1 MGKKIFVF
9 IAIVLVAIAAIL
21 IVSFNKRDEKP
32 ISKSPSAKAD
42 SSSHEI
48 QVPRLHAVSIENPH
62 LKKLLD
68 EYEYAI
74 QQLISNTHTPGAAIA
89 IVKDSSVIYLKGFG
103 LRETGT
109 SDSVN
114 TETVFR
120 LASVSK
126 CFAPVLTGILVEDSL
141 LRWDDKVIQ
150 YVPDFALKS
159 PEQTAELNLR
169 HVLSHTVGLPYH
181 TYTNLIEDGEDLH
194 SMLTKLRDVN
204 MINKVG
210 KVYSYQNVA
219 YSLISEVVQSASG
232 KTYEQLM
239 IDRIFKPLHMYQASI
254 SYDAISSNDNVAR
267 PHRLTR
273 KGLKTTSI
281 LSTYYNTAPAGGVN
295 ASISDM
301 ARWLTALL
309 GNRQEIV
316 SSNILNEV
324 FTPVVKAPYK
334 NRNFRKWLRP
344 TGAYYGLGWRVLNF
358 RDQTLCYHGGYVNGY
373 RSELAVNRKE
383 KIGICVLTNLPGAM
397 PDNAVPIF
405 FKLYSQHR
413 EAIEQWELRNEAVA
427 QLNPN

>member
-1 MGKKIFVF
+1 MRKKIVVLVV
-9 IAIVLVAIAAIL
+9 IAIAVAAVVV
-21 IVSFNKRDEKP
+21 IVSFSKRKEKP
-32 ISKSPSAKAD
+32 APESSTITVD
-42 SSSHEI
+42 SSSHDIE
-48 QVPRLHAVSIENPH
+48 VPRLRAVSVENPA
-62 LKKLLD
+62 LKTLLT
-68 EYEYAI
+68 EYEQAI
-74 QQLISNTHTPGAAIA
+74 NQLMGNTHTPGAAIA

-109 SDSVN
+109 TDSIN
-114 TETVFR
+114 NETVFR

-141 LRWDDKVIQ
+141 LHWDDKVIQ

-159 PEQTAELNLR
+159 PEQTAELNLK

-232 KTYEQLM
+232 KSYEQLM
-239 IDRIFKPLHMYQASI
+239 VDSIFKPLQMHQASI
-254 SYDAISSNDNVAR
+254 SYDAISSGNNVAL

-273 KGLKTTSI
+273 KGLRTTSI

-301 ARWLTALL
+301 ARWLSALL
-309 GNRQEIV
+309 GNRPDIV
-316 SSNILNEV
+316 SADILNEV
-324 FTPVVKAPYK
+324 FTPVIKAPYK

-344 TGAYYGLGWRVLNF
+344 TGAFYGLGWRVLNF

-427 QLNPN
+427 LITPN

>member
-1 MGKKIFVF
+1 MGKKI
-9 IAIVLVAIAAIL
+9 IVLITVALVAVAAIL
-21 IVSFNKRDEKP
+21 IVSFNKREEKQV
-32 ISKSPSAKAD
+32 IKSPTVTVD
-42 SSSHEI
+42 SSSHKI
-48 QVPRLHAVSIENPH
+48 QVPRLKAVSVENPYM
-62 LKKLLD
+62 KQLLA
-68 EYEYAI
+68 EYEQTI
-74 QQLISNTHTPGAAIA
+74 HQLMNNTHTPGAAIA
-89 IVKDSSVIYLKGFG
+89 IVKDSSIIYLRGFG
-103 LRETGT
+103 LKETGT
-109 SDSVN
+109 TDSIN

-141 LRWDDKVIQ
+141 LHWDDKVVQ

-159 PEQTAELNLR
+159 PEQTAELNLK

-219 YSLISEVVQSASG
+219 YSLISEVVQAASG
-232 KTYEQLM
+232 RSYEQLM
-239 IDRIFKPLHMYQASI
+239 VDSIFKPLKMYQASI
-254 SYDAISSNDNVAR
+254 SYDDISSNDNVAL
-267 PHRLTR
+267 PHRATR
-273 KGLKTTSI
+273 KGMKTTSI
-281 LSTYYNTAPAGGVN
+281 LKTYYNTAPAGGVN

-301 ARWLTALL
+301 AQWLKALM
-309 GNRQEIV
+309 GHRQDIV
-316 SSNILNEV
+316 STNILNEV
-324 FTPVVKAPYK
+324 FTPVIKAPYK

-344 TGAYYGLGWRVLNF
+344 TGAFYGLGWRVLNF

-373 RSELAVNRKE
+373 RSELAINRKG

-405 FKLYSQHR
+405 FKLYNQYR
-413 EAIEQWELRNEAVA
+413 EKIEAWELRNEAIA
-427 QLNPN
+427 QFNPN

>member
-1 MGKKIFVF
+1 MGKKI
-9 IAIVLVAIAAIL
+9 IVWASVVVVAVAAIL
-21 IVSFNKRDEKP
+21 IVSFNMREETP
-32 ISKSPSAKAD
+32 VSESPAINAD
-42 SSSHEI
+42 SATITPEI
-48 QVPRLHAVSIENPH
+48 PKLGAVSIENPYVQ
-62 LKKLLD
+62 KLIE
-68 EYEYAI
+68 EYEQTI
-74 QQLISNTHTPGAAIA
+74 RQLIKNTNTPGAAIA
-89 IVKDSSVIYLKGFG
+89 IVRDSSVIYLKGFG
-103 LRETGT
+103 LREAGT
-109 SDSVN
+109 TDSVD

-126 CFAPVLTGILVEDSL
+126 CFAPVLTGILVEDNVL
-141 LRWDDKVIQ
+141 NWDDKVIQ
-150 YVPDFALKS
+150 HVPDFALKS

-194 SMLTKLRDVN
+194 SMLAKLRDVN

-219 YSLISEVVQSASG
+219 YSLISEVIHAASG
-232 KTYEQLM
+232 RTYEQLM
-239 IDRIFKPLHMYQASI
+239 IDSIFKPLNMHQASI
-254 SYDAISSNDNVAR
+254 SYDAIRSNDNVAI

-281 LSTYYNTAPAGGVN
+281 RATYYNTAPAGGIN

-301 ARWLTALL
+301 AQWMKALMGYRESVISPDVL
-309 GNRQEIV
+309 E
-316 SSNILNEV
+316 EV

-344 TGAYYGLGWRVLNF
+344 TGAFYALGWRVLNF

-373 RSELAVNRKE
+373 RSELAINRKD

-405 FKLYSQHR
+405 FKLYNQYR
-413 EAIEQWELRNEAVA
+413 EAIKSWELRNEAIAMVK
-427 QLNPN
+427 PN

>member
-9 IAIVLVAIAAIL
+9 VAIVLVAIAAIV
-21 IVSFNKRDEKP
+21 IVSFNKHEEKP
-32 ISKSPSAKAD
+32 ISQSPSIKVD

-48 QVPRLHAVSIENPH
+48 QVPRLRAVSIDNPH
-62 LKKLLD
+62 LKELLV
-68 EYEYAI
+68 EYEHAI
-74 QQLISNTHTPGAAIA
+74 QQLMSNTHTPGAAIA

-181 TYTNLIEDGEDLH
+181 
-194 SMLTKLRDVN
+194 
-204 MINKVG
+204 
-210 KVYSYQNVA
+210 SYQNVA

-273 KGLKTTSI
+273 RGLKPTSI

-309 GNRQEIV
+309 GNRQEII
-316 SSNILNEV
+316 STNILNEV

>member
-1 MGKKIFVF
+1 MKKNIFVLVV
-9 IAIVLVAIAAIL
+9 IVLAVVAAVV
-21 IVSFNKRDEKP
+21 IVFFNKSEDKP
-32 ISKSPSAKAD
+32 APESATITVD
-42 SSSHEI
+42 SSSHAIE
-48 QVPRLHAVSIENPH
+48 VPRLRSVSVENPH
-62 LKKLLD
+62 LKKLLT
-68 EYEYAI
+68 EYEQAI
-74 QQLISNTHTPGAAIA
+74 NQLMGNTHTPGAAIA

-103 LRETGT
+103 VKVTGT
-109 SDSVN
+109 TDSVN
-114 TETVFR
+114 NETIFR

-126 CFAPVLTGILVEDSL
+126 CFAPVLTGMLVEDSL
-141 LRWDDKVIQ
+141 LRWDDKVVQ

-194 SMLTKLRDVN
+194 SMLSKLRDVN

-219 YSLISEVVQSASG
+219 YSVISEVVQSASG
-232 KTYEQLM
+232 KSYEQLM
-239 IDRIFKPLHMYQASI
+239 MDSIFKPLQMYQASI
-254 SYDAISSNDNVAR
+254 SYDAISSSDNVAL

-273 KGLKTTSI
+273 KGLRTTSI

-309 GNRQEIV
+309 GNRPDIV
-316 SSNILNEV
+316 STNILNEV
-324 FTPVVKAPYK
+324 FTPVIKAPYK

-344 TGAYYGLGWRVLNF
+344 TGAFYGLGWRVLNF

-413 EAIEQWELRNEAVA
+413 EAIEQWELRNEAIA
-427 QLNPN
+427 LTTPN